1 MSADD
6 LHIGLAEDLAAR
18 SDDDLVALFVA
29 RPDLAAPPPQGSGV
43 LGQRA
48 LSAAS
53 ITLAGEDL
61 DVAAVAVLEQL
72 IALSTPDSGAR
83 TVIPVASTAVIKALG
98 KRADRAD
105 VLERIDLLRRRALVW
120 GGPKQL
126 MIGAHTPSAL
136 QIGRAHV

>member
-1 MSADD
+1 M
-6 LHIGLAEDLAAR
+6 
-18 SDDDLVALFVA
+18 
-29 RPDLAAPPPQGSGV
+29 

-72 IALSTPDSGAR
+72 IRLSTPGFRCAHGNSGGL
-83 TVIPVASTAVIKALG
+83 TAVIKALG

-105 VLERIDLLRRRALVW
+105 VPERIDLLRRRAPVW

-136 QIGRAHV
+136 P